1 MLFYADEVF
10 KKMNALLLHR
20 ATIVWNATLF
30 IMCSVKQPRHKKKKL
45 NKKKMMFDNF
55 YFLNTPFEIQEEC
68 YDYIEQNLNKL
79 NLNNK
84 DYVYL
89 LFSAI
94 GNIMGKYCFKVYV
107 KNNILSENEVL
118 GEPDFLIFIPNV

>member
-10 KKMNALLLHR
+10 KKVNALLLHR
-20 ATIVWNATLF
+20 ATIVWNVTLF
-30 IMCSVKQPRHKKKKL
+30 IMCSVKLPLHKKKKL

-55 YFLNTPFEIQEEC
+55 YFLNTPLEIQEEC